1 MILSGVLNVYKEKDM
16 TSFDVIALLRRVAQQ
31 KRIGHSGTLDPM
43 ARGVLPVCFGKAT
56 RISDYISSQ
65 GKEYLAQM
73 RFGIKTDTLD
83 QEGRVLGESEKTIF
97 TLEEVDQAMEKF
109 RGAILQE
116 PPMFSAVKVN
126 GKKLYD
132 YARKGEEIQRKAR
145 PVQID
150 LLEPLK
156 IEGPYLTFHCQCS
169 KGTYIR
175 KLTEDLAAELG
186 TYGTLWTLERTRVG
200 PFFTDQA
207 ISINRLKTMERED
220 LFSLLTPMEDALPNF
235 PSILLQGEEAEAAFH
250 GRSLAWQ
257 EDWKGEENF
266 EGLYKIFTEKGFLGL
281 GAKEKEF
288 LKMKKV
294 FADLER

>member
-1 MILSGVLNVYKEKDM
+1 MILTGVLNVYKEKDM

-83 QEGRVLGESEKTIF
+83 QEGRVLGESEKTTF

-116 PPMFSAVKVN
+116 PPMYSAVKVN

-145 PVQID
+145 PIQID

-175 KLTEDLAAELG
+175 KLAEDLAAELG

-200 PFFTDQA
+200 PFFVDQA
-207 ISINRLKTMERED
+207 ISISRLKTMERED

-235 PSILLQGEEAEAAFH
+235 PSILLQGEEAEAAAH

-257 EDWKGEENF
+257 EDWKGKENF
-266 EGLYKIFTEKGFLGL
+266 EGPYKIFTEKGFLGL
-281 GAKEKEF
+281 GAKEKEL